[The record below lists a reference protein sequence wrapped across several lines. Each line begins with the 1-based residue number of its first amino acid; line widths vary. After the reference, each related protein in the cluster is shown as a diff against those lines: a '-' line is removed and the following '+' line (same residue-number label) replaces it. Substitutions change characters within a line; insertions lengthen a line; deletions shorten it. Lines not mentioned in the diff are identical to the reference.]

1 MRGSLTLT
9 SVNAGSLFRLL
20 AKIKAE
26 IGRKEMFMSEL
37 TVNQECGKRETREAS
52 LWKEIIHIFSFFL
65 SGSSPFSRIEY

>member
-9 SVNAGSLFRLL
+9 SVNAGSLYRLL

-37 TVNQECGKRETREAS
+37 SVNQECGQREAREAS
-52 LWKEIIHIFSFFL
+52 LWKKIIHIFQFVL
-65 SGSSPFSRIEY
+65 SGPSPFSRIEY